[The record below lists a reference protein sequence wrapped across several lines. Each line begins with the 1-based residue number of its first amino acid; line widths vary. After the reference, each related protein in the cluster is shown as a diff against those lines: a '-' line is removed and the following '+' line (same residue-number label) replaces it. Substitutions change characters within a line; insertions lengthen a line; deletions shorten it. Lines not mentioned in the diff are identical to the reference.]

1 VLTDVAARYATLVL
15 GACML
20 LLLKMVLC
28 TFGMEYL
35 LNVFDLLLEHMDPQK
50 LLAQFS
56 PKMRGKRATSLSKVL
71 FPQDKIQ
78 LLFGLKNREAA
89 ICCMFDSKQ

>member
-28 TFGMEYL
+28 AFGMEYL

-50 LLAQFS
+50 VLVQFS
-56 PKMRGKRATSLSKVL
+56 PKMRRKRATSMSEVL
-71 FPQDKIQ
+71 FPQEKIQ
-78 LLFGLKNREAA
+78 SLFGLKNREKD
-89 ICCMFDSKQ
+89 IYCMFDSR